1 MGSDQSRE
9 DAELDQNGPQ
19 ILDSYNV
26 IKKYQDPKYG
36 ESTLLEE
43 KTTKEECILREINS
57 TDEEEYAKGLKKYR
71 ARQKLTHPNIIQLK
85 GSGPHIPLPPPL
97 PLDTHEIVQ
106 LYQLKVKQQLILLLQ
121 ILHSTET

>member
-85 GSGPHIPLPPPL
+85 GF
-97 PLDTHEIVQ
+97 THKTESQFCSTFYKI
-106 LYQLKVKQQLILLLQ
+106 YLLFEHVTNSLEKEV
-121 ILHSTET
+121 TVRK